1 MTSENRTPSASTA
14 SELATVTVS
23 SRIPEFW
30 CDQARLWFVQC
41 EAILT
46 PQKLSD
52 EAKFN
57 LVVTKLGKDV
67 IQQVSDILLQQPLT
81 KKYDTLKSRLLA
93 VYEESENRQLQK
105 LLSEIDLGDEKPSQ
119 LLRRMRDL
127 ARGKI
132 PDETLSIMWQSHL
145 PAAVRSVLA
154 VTDVKDLEN
163 LAAIADKI
171 MENTR
176 PFQVAEIST
185 KPSTSA
191 DNISVLQAQVA
202 QLSLQVMEL
211 QKNQR
216 FQHQKRNFNIHN
228 RYRSKSRGRNMIRR
242 NSRSAGDLCYYHA
255 RFRHRANKCTEPC
268 AWNKQNTENQE
279 N

>member
-57 LVVTKLGKDV
+57 LVTKLGKDV
-67 IQQVSDILLQQPLT
+67 IQQVSDILQQLQT

-132 PDETLSIMWQSHL
+132 PDETLSIMRQGHL

-163 LAAIADKI
+163 LATIADKI

-176 PFQVAEIST
+176 PIQIAEVSS

-191 DNISVLQAQVA
+191 DNLSVLQAQVA

-211 QKNQR
+211 QNTT
-216 FQHQKRNFNIHN
+216 QKT
-228 RYRSKSRGRNMIRR
+228 K
-242 NSRSAGDLCYYHA
+242 L
-255 RFRHRANKCTEPC
+255 
-268 AWNKQNTENQE
+268 
-279 N
+279 